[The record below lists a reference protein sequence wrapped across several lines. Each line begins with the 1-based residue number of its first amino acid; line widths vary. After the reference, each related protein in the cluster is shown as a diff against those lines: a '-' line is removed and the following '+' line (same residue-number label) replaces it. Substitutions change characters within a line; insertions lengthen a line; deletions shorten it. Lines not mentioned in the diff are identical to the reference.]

1 MLKIVLYYDKMID
14 AKNCVILMIGF
25 RWSCIDDNAH
35 YDDNAHDDKYEEE
48 DDDNANS
55 YFNDD
60 NIIRPRQHAL

>member
-1 MLKIVLYYDKMID
+1 MID

-25 RWSCIDDNAH
+25 RWSCI
-35 YDDNAHDDKYEEE
+35 DDNAHDDKYEEE